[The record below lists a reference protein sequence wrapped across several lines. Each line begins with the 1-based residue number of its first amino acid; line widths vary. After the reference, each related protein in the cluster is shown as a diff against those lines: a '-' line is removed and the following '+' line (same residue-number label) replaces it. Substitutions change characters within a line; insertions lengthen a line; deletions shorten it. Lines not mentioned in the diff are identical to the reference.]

1 MVAGPPSANS
11 RQGALGTRDAIFL
24 VCSIGKGLFEHV
36 NKQQIIM
43 WCFKKGK
50 PILVRR
56 LYQNPE

>member
-11 RQGALGTRDAIFL
+11 RQGAFGTRDAIFL
-24 VCSIGKGLFEHV
+24 VCSIGKGLFEDANTTTNNQV
-36 NKQQIIM
+36 ALQKA
-43 WCFKKGK
+43 K